1 MLEDNMLELF
11 KHSRFGKLRPEPW
24 DWQVEIPTWVL
35 DKLIPAKSIGLIYGP
50 SNSGKSHLV
59 CSLINSM
66 IAGDDEWIG
75 RPLAAGPVLMFSE
88 SLGHI
93 RARILAYKEAS
104 GKDQVND
111 LYSYHTMNIESHEIK
126 FLGMWISMLPEPP
139 SMVVFDTL
147 ATSFDLDENDNREA
161 SQLIKQLEDYI
172 LPVINDIGTI
182 LIVHHTSKASDGN
195 SARGASALI
204 GNIDYS
210 INVKW
215 NPEAERTVA
224 EWHKDRWRL
233 VEDSPMWAGTANK
246 HTVNFTNGQ
255 TEITALDW
263 FEWNEDELEAAKQ
276 LKEEAKIAHVQELLL
291 ADMKTEFLP
300 IYIHAKGSTKIP
312 AGLSPYSLSKVVKD
326 TKQHKMIRDWIT
338 DVMVTEPVYNT
349 NGTETGFLIK
359 RLP

>member
-1 MLEDNMLELF
+1 MNNEEMLQAF
-11 KHSRFGKLRPEPW
+11 KNSRFGQLKPEPW
-24 DWQVEIPTWVL
+24 DYSVEMPKWVL
-35 DKLIPAKSIGLIYGP
+35 DKLIPAKSIGLVYGP

-59 CSLINSM
+59 CSLIDSM
-66 IAGDDEWIG
+66 IAGQTQWID
-75 RPLAAGPVLMFSE
+75 REMVPGPVLMFSE

-93 RARILAYKEAS
+93 RARILAYREAS
-104 GKDQVND
+104 GLPNKHEM
-111 LYSYHTMNIESHEIK
+111 YSFPTMNISMFEIPY
-126 FLGMWISMLPEPP
+126 LAMWMSLLPQPP
-139 SMVVFDTL
+139 SMVIFDTL

-161 SQLIKQLEDYI
+161 SQLIKMLEDHI
-172 LPVINDIGTI
+172 LPALADIGTI

-233 VEDSPMWAGTANK
+233 VDDSPMWAGTASK

-276 LKEEAKIAHVQELLL
+276 MKEEARIAHVQEMLLD
-291 ADMKTEFLP
+291 DMKGELLP
-300 IYIHAKGSTKIP
+300 IYIHAKGNAKVP
-312 AGLSPYSLSKVVKD
+312 EGRQPYSLSRVVKD
-326 TKQHKMIRDWIT
+326 TRLHKVIREWLQAEMDST
-338 DVMVTEPVYNT
+338 PVFNT
-349 NGTETGFLIK
+349 NGTETGFLVN
-359 RLP
+359 RLI

>member
-1 MLEDNMLELF
+1 MIKDEYLEAF
-11 KHSRFGKLRPEPW
+11 KSSRFGQLRPEPW
-24 DWQVEIPTWVL
+24 DFEVELPSWTL

-66 IAGDDEWIG
+66 ICGDTHWIG
-75 RPLAAGPVLMFSE
+75 RPLCHGPVLMFSE

-93 RARILAYKEAS
+93 RARILAYREAS
-104 GKDQVND
+104 GKQVKHD
-111 LYSYHTMNIESHEIK
+111 LYSFPTMNIQAHEMA
-126 FLGMWISMLPEPP
+126 FLGMWISLMPVQP

-161 SQLIKQLEDYI
+161 SQLIKQIEDHI
-172 LPVINDIGTI
+172 LPAISESGTV

-215 NPEAERTVA
+215 NAEAERTVA

-233 VEDSPMWAGTANK
+233 VEDNPMWAGTAQK
-246 HTVNFTNGQ
+246 HTVNFTNGS

-276 LKEEAKIAHVQELLL
+276 MKEEAKIHHLQEALQKDL
-291 ADMKTEFLP
+291 MGEFMP
-300 IYIHAKGSTKIP
+300 VYIHTKGNAKIP
-312 AGLSPYSLSKVVKD
+312 GGMSPYSLTKCVKD
-326 TKQHKMIRDWIT
+326 TRLHKTVRDWMIDT
-338 DVMVTEPVYNT
+338 FDTEPVFNS

-359 RLP
+359 KI